1 MKEEELTSL
10 IIGAAYAVHNSLGS
24 GFLEKVYHNAMKVE
38 LEDIGL
44 RFDSEHPIMVYYKEK
59 IIGEYIADLFV
70 ESKVVVEFKAIENI
84 HPIHEVQLVNYLSA
98 TKMDVGLL
106 INFGNSVTVKRKL
119 RKLTCR

>member
-44 RFDSEHPIMVYYKEK
+44 RFDSEHPIMVYYK
-59 IIGEYIADLFV
+59 GEF
-70 ESKVVVEFKAIENI
+70 
-84 HPIHEVQLVNYLSA
+84 
-98 TKMDVGLL
+98 
-106 INFGNSVTVKRKL
+106 
-119 RKLTCR
+119 